1 MGRLAREKTAE
12 PVSRDQIIPRRELGQ
27 GNVHFPC
34 SGDHELYVIVWSYIR
49 LLFRVVWAAI

>member
-12 PVSRDQIIPRRELGQ
+12 PVSRDQIPRRELGQ
-27 GNVHFPC
+27 GNLHFPC